1 MEEINNLTSM
11 PINKSDDKKF
21 NSMTGD
27 YYDGNDGN
35 ADIKKS
41 GGKWPSI
48 SKRHNEDEGNE
59 DDSQQA
65 EPQPTVSK
73 STDKNPWPSI
83 SGQADDNNF
92 SKHVPIFIEKS
103 KDEQI
108 VYGIVY
114 EPDVVDAQGDKASAE
129 EILKAAN
136 DFMENV
142 QTFKIM
148 HKGKPA
154 KVKVLQSFIAPVD
167 YTIAKR
173 KIKKGS
179 WVLVTRILDKKLWEA
194 IKSGKMTG
202 YSMAGSAKID
212 DED

>member
-1 MEEINNLTSM
+1 MKKNEERNSFTGLIQKQHSNDVLNPLTGQYRES
-11 PINKSDDKKF
+11 SDDVVVAK
-21 NSMTGD
+21 GD
-27 YYDGNDGN
+27 
-35 ADIKKS
+35 S
-41 GGKWPSI
+41 SL
-48 SKRHNEDEGNE
+48 
-59 DDSQQA
+59 
-65 EPQPTVSK
+65 
-73 STDKNPWPSI
+73 WPSI
-83 SGQADDNNF
+83 SGQADNDNNF

-114 EPDVVDAQGDKASAE
+114 EPDTVDTQGDQASAE
-129 EILKAAN
+129 EIEKAAN

-154 KVKVLQSFIAPVD
+154 KVKVLQSFVAPVD

-179 WVLVTRILDKKLWEA
+179 WVLVTRILDKKLWED
-194 IKSGKMTG
+194 IKAGKLTG
-202 YSMAGSAKID
+202 YSMAGYAKVD
-212 DED
+212 